1 MHQGEITIEEVQIG
15 AEVDEYQGSYASK
28 NRMIEKE
35 ISTRIDSAAAFK
47 VLDQIWRPAAY

>member
-35 ISTRIDSAAAFK
+35 IST
-47 VLDQIWRPAAY
+47 